1 MSAESQFDEEL
12 PEELKAVE
20 AVLRRLAPNADSLDR
35 DRMMYL
41 LGRASATPRQN
52 AMRFVW
58 PISTAA
64 LLLISLTLGGMLL
77 SSFYGQRLFGPS
89 DNGPI
94 VPNAIAIK
102 SNSGAGRN
110 AVLAVAD
117 LQQPSYLQLRNAV
130 LTGGVD
136 ALPSPRSDVRISEP
150 IDSIPSMW
158 LKLKYLGG

>member
-20 AVLRRLAPNADSLDR
+20 AVLQRLTPNGDSLDR

-52 AMRFVW
+52 TLRFVW

-77 SSFYGQRLFGPS
+77 SSFYGQRQIGPF

-94 VPNAIAIK
+94 IPNAIAIK

-110 AVLAVAD
+110 ADLAVVD

-136 ALPSPRSDVRISEP
+136 ALPSPRCDARISEP
-150 IDSIPSMW
+150 IDSIPGMP
-158 LKLKYLGG
+158 LKLNDLGG

>member
-1 MSAESQFDEEL
+1 MSAENKYNEEL
-12 PEELKAVE
+12 PEDLKAVE
-20 AVLRRLAPNADSLDR
+20 AVLQRLTPNADSLDR

-41 LGRASATPRQN
+41 FGRASAMPRQT
-52 AMRFVW
+52 ALRFVW

-77 SSFYGQRLFGPS
+77 SSFYGQRQIGPF

-102 SNSGAGRN
+102 PNSGDGRN
-110 AVLAVAD
+110 ADLAVVD

-130 LTGGVD
+130 LTSGVD

-150 IDSIPSMW
+150 IDSIPGMP